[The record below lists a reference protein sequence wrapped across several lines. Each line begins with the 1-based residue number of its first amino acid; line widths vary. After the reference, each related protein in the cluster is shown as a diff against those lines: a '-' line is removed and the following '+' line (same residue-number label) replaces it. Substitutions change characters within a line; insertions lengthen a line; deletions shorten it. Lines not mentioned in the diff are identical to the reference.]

1 MAKADLTELVKRLTS
16 YSEALDRNVARMQQA
31 FDKLQESFGNLRRV
45 WHGEAAERFYADWMQ
60 TADRLERTFETG
72 RRLKAL
78 IDERLV
84 SLRMA
89 DRPFDQGAGT
99 APTQMRMAFPLS
111 TEEQKAFAGA
121 VGRLKALR
129 RRDAI
134 PLLDE
139 PGGDNYTRVILD
151 IGGRSVSG
159 RSEGPKTIPP
169 KQPGTNYQ
177 AMRHAEANAIWQAVS
192 LGVTANYATLYVD
205 QEPCGFCL
213 RSYRGLAR
221 WLGVDKL
228 KVVWPDGSSKEY
240 QAHER
245 ERADQG
251 R

>member
-1 MAKADLTELVKRLTS
+1 
-16 YSEALDRNVARMQQA
+16 MQQA

-151 IGGRSVSG
+151 IGVARFPVEAKGQKPFHRNS
-159 RSEGPKTIPP
+159 RGPIT
-169 KQPGTNYQ
+169 
-177 AMRHAEANAIWQAVS
+177 R
-192 LGVTANYATLYVD
+192 L
-205 QEPCGFCL
+205 
-213 RSYRGLAR
+213 
-221 WLGVDKL
+221 
-228 KVVWPDGSSKEY
+228 
-240 QAHER
+240 
-245 ERADQG
+245 
-251 R
+251 